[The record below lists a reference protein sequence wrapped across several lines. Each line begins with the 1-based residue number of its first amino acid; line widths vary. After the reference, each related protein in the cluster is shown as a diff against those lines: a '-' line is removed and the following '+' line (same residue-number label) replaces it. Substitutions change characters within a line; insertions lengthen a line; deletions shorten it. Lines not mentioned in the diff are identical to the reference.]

1 MLLALFS
8 WSSFRRLQLRPLI
21 LEKWVF
27 QQARKDLNT
36 LSLSLWKLQDSLRR
50 RSNISCSNFQVL
62 TTRLKMPDTL
72 GVNRLKLKKEH
83 GGYWFDRELRI
94 SVGWLG
100 NARSMG
106 QWIKKKHIN
115 YEYLKKDLILE
126 GGFIWIKLPVK
137 ANNGL
142 GRFVFVTAPNQKCI
156 APNEGLVNG
165 LVFNIDEEN
174 DENSF

>member
-1 MLLALFS
+1 MGIPAGKKRSEYTFPEFMEASGLTEEEVEYILFKLSGIDYKIKNARYIGRKQAQTEERAWELL
-8 WSSFRRLQLRPLI
+8 
-21 LEKWVF
+21 
-27 QQARKDLNT
+27 
-36 LSLSLWKLQDSLRR
+36 
-50 RSNISCSNFQVL
+50 
-62 TTRLKMPDTL
+62 
-72 GVNRLKLKKEH
+72 
-83 GGYWFDRELRI
+83 FDRELRI

-126 GGFIWIKLPVK
+126 GGFICIELPVK
-137 ANNGL
+137 AKNGL